1 MTRTV
6 ITLAALLSFS
16 FGGGLIGGY
25 IGGLHA
31 ARGQQGDIR
40 ELQSGLDRVSA
51 ATVNMVASLA
61 TDTEIIAGDVAD
73 LTGRLNTLDVRLKD
87 ITRQGAA
94 KP

>member
-31 ARGQQGDIR
+31 ARGQQGDFQAINT
-40 ELQSGLDRVSA
+40 SIDKVTA

-61 TDTEIIAGDVAD
+61 TDTEIIAGDLAE
-73 LTGRLNTLDVRLKD
+73 LNGRLNTLDVRVKD
-87 ITRQGAA
+87 LARQAA
-94 KP
+94 PRN